1 VSLSAN
7 DFSSEDYSHSSNTPT
22 IYKEP
27 PKLLF
32 VVGLLSVTI
41 GTLLGGYE
49 FFRVNTAST
58 NEQTLSG
65 GIGYLL
71 TVVIPIVFLQLIRKK
86 HDLALKANKKGEP
99 YDIGAGENMERNFLK
114 VVALGFVSAFLSIT
128 VFFWPIAEKFA

>member
-65 GIGYLL
+65 GVGYLL

-86 HDLALKANKKGEP
+86 HDSALKANKDEP
-99 YDIGAGENMERNFLK
+99 YDIGAGEKMESDFLK
-114 VVALGFVSAFLSIT
+114 VVAFGFVSAFLSIT

>member
-1 VSLSAN
+1 MSLSAN
-7 DFSSEDYSHSSNTPT
+7 DFSSDDYPHASDTRT

-32 VVGLLSVTI
+32 VVGLLSATI

-49 FFRVNTAST
+49 FFKVNTAST

-86 HDLALKANKKGEP
+86 HDSALKANKDEP
-99 YDIGAGENMERNFLK
+99 YDIGAGEKMDSNFLK
-114 VVALGFVSAFLSIT
+114 VVAFGFVSAFLSIT

>member
-1 VSLSAN
+1 MSLSAN

-65 GIGYLL
+65 GVGYLL

-86 HDLALKANKKGEP
+86 HDSALKANKDEP
-99 YDIGAGENMERNFLK
+99 YDIGAGEKMESDFLK
-114 VVALGFVSAFLSIT
+114 VVAFGFVSAFLSIT

>member
-1 VSLSAN
+1 MSAN
-7 DFSSEDYSHSSNTPT
+7 DFASEDYSHSSDTPT
-22 IYKEP
+22 IYKQP

-32 VVGLLSVTI
+32 MVGLLSVTL

-49 FFRVNTAST
+49 FFKVSTAST

-86 HDLALKANKKGEP
+86 HDSALKANKDEP
-99 YDIGAGENMERNFLK
+99 YDIGAGEKMESNFLK
-114 VVALGFVSAFLSIT
+114 VVAFGFVSAFLSIT
-128 VFFWPIAEKFA
+128 VFFWPIAEQFA